1 MSAAAG
7 SVLPDQKNLQPR
19 QGSLCAA
26 AGSVLPYQKN
36 LAPAAG
42 KLVCSGRK
50 CAAVSKEPAAATGKL
65 VCCGRN
71 VVVEQKILNG
81 RDPEAPVQ
89 QMWSQNC
96 IFGKMWT
103 QLSTRIY
110 SFLHAIAANI

>member
-7 SVLPDQKNLQPR
+7 SVLPDQKNLRPR

-26 AGSVLPYQKN
+26 AGSVLPDRKN

-42 KLVCSGRK
+42 KLVCSGR
-50 CAAVSKEPAAATGKL
+50 
-65 VCCGRN
+65 N
-71 VVVEQKILNG
+71 VVVEQKILNS

-89 QMWSQNC
+89 EMWSRNC

-110 SFLHAIAANI
+110 SFLHVIAANIRKYPGLILLQDREVVTNP